1 MEARQ
6 TTINDM
12 KVRIEGYLKLVSN
25 KFDSVFVADTGLVIR
40 GLSRFDIHT
49 TKTITEIT
57 GYDFLSVEATRKG
70 KLTVHFDNY

>member
-1 MEARQ
+1 MEERQ

-12 KVRIEGYLKLVSN
+12 QARIEGYLKLVSN
-25 KFDSVFVADTGLVIR
+25 KFESVFVADTGLVIR

-49 TKTITEIT
+49 EKTITEIT